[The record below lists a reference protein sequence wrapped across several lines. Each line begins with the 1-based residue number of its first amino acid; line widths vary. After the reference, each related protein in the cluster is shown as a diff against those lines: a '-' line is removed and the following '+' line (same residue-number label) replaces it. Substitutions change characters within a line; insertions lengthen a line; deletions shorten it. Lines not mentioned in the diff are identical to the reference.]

1 MNINHDINSLKQPEI
16 IQKIYAVQKNIFSG
30 YMRYNNQIVS
40 AFNFKQAT
48 KNQNLCHKKVMVEC

>member
-16 IQKIYAVQKNIFSG
+16 IQKIYAVQKNVFSG
-30 YMRYNNQIVS
+30 YTRYNNQIVS
-40 AFNFKQAT
+40 AFKQAT